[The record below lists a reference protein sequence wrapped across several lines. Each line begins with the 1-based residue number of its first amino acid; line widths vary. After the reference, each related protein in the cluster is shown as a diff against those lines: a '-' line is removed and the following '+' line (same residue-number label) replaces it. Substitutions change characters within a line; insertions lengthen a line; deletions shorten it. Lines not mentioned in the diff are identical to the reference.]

1 MKPRTMT
8 SLLAAALLAGCAASA
23 GNQEPASSAPPSA
36 DAAPLGSPF
45 SDQRMGLWNASAPL
59 LIDRTDLR
67 IGTTVHFARVP
78 TASELHDLTQLPGL
92 AHLVLSLPGW
102 PSDYARLESLA
113 GTPPE
118 ADVIVVL
125 PGYPPTR
132 AAAEAWNLVRAPL
145 RVIVVVREP
154 PPSSAVVADL
164 NTMRGLERVVLESDQ
179 PSRTGFE
186 RLQRPLSFRKIVE

>member
-1 MKPRTMT
+1 MKPNTMAL
-8 SLLAAALLAGCAASA
+8 LLAVALLAGCAASS
-23 GNQEPASSAPPSA
+23 GPEEPAPAPPPPA
-36 DAAPLGSPF
+36 DGAPLGSPF
-45 SDQRMGLWNASAPL
+45 SDRRMGVWNAGAPL

-92 AHLVLSLPGW
+92 AHLVLALPGW
-102 PSDYARLESLA
+102 PADYAGLESLG

-132 AAAEAWNLVRAPL
+132 AAAEAWNLVGARL